1 MQWREFLR
9 KSQRVIKFGVVGGS
23 GVIVNAGIFY
33 ALTKSSTIDYRLLS
47 PIAIE
52 CAIINN
58 FLWNHLWTWADKKT
72 VRKRHVFQRLLKFN
86 LSSGLTALVVNWGIL
101 ILCYEVFGMNK
112 YLSNLIGIALGTG
125 LNFLVSHFW
134 TFKHHPRAE

>member
-1 MQWREFLR
+1 MNWPEWIRR
-9 KSQRVIKFGVVGGS
+9 SRRVAKFAAVGGS
-23 GVIVNAGIFY
+23 GVVVNAGIFY
-33 ALTKSSTIDYRLLS
+33 VLTKRTTIDYRLLS

-72 VRKRHVFQRLLKFN
+72 ARKRHVVARLLKFN

-101 ILCYEVFGMNK
+101 ILLTEVFGQNK
-112 YLSNLIGIALGTG
+112 YVANLIGIALGTVI
-125 LNFLVSHFW
+125 NFFVSHFW
-134 TFKHHPRAE
+134 TFKHYGAPE